1 MKKNDSW
8 KWQDS
13 KRGEYLNNQYTR
25 YFLVEMS
32 EIKKTQTHTYR
43 NQTNDIYLTSPLLR
57 KCLPEDDIF

>member
-32 EIKKTQTHTYR
+32 EIKKTQTHTHIETKR
-43 NQTNDIYLTSPLLR
+43 TIY
-57 KCLPEDDIF
+57 I